1 MTNTNGPSETFVAA
15 VRLRDSVRAS
25 LCRSAL
31 QNAGVE
37 TWLSPENLAAIAP
50 HLGIAIG
57 IEILVRES
65 DLAVAREVIEQLER
79 GALALPEE
87 PDPCPK
93 CGATGAVHA
102 ARPDRAGAL
111 LGQLLAGVPR
121 PDVVWTWRCV
131 ACDHCWQ

>member
-1 MTNTNGPSETFVAA
+1 MTDTNGQFETVVAA

-31 QNAGVE
+31 QGAGVE
-37 TWLSPENLAAIAP
+37 AWLSPENLAAIAP

-57 IEILVRES
+57 IDILVRES
-65 DLAVAREVIEQLER
+65 DLAAAREVIEQFER

-87 PDPCPK
+87 PDPCPE
-93 CGATGAVHA
+93 CGATGAVHT

-121 PDVVWTWRCV
+121 PDVAWSWRCV
-131 ACDHCWQ
+131 ACDHRWK

>member
-1 MTNTNGPSETFVAA
+1 MTNIQGPSKTLVAA

-37 TWLSPENLAAIAP
+37 AWPSPENLAAIAP

-57 IEILVRES
+57 IDILVRES
-65 DLAVAREVIEQLER
+65 DLAVAREVIEQFER

-87 PDPCPK
+87 SDPCPK
-93 CGATGAVHA
+93 CGATGAVHTE
-102 ARPDRAGAL
+102 RPDWAGAL
-111 LGQLLAGVPR
+111 LGQILAGVPR

-131 ACDHCWQ
+131 ACGHRWH